1 MILVN
6 TDFITGKTLS
16 TISIVKGSTI
26 RSKHLGKDIMSGLK
40 MIVGG
45 ELTDY
50 ADMINEA
57 RAIASKRMVDE
68 AITLDADAVINIR
81 YATSNV
87 AQGAAEVMVYG
98 TAVKFVN
105 P

>member
-6 TDFITGKTLS
+6 TDYISGKNLETLGL
-16 TISIVKGSTI
+16 VKGSTI
-26 RSKHLGKDIMSGLK
+26 RSKHLGKDILSGLK
-40 MIVGG
+40 MITGG

-68 AITLDADAVINIR
+68 AEALKADAVVNIR

-98 TAVKFVN
+98 TAVKFV
-105 P
+105 